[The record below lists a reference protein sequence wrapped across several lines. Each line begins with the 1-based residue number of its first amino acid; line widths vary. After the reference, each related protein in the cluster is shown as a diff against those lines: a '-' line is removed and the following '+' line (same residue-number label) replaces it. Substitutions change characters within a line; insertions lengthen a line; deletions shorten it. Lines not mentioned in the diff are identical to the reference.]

1 MTALSERQQF
11 IQWIAEAVHAGA
23 RQSQA
28 CQMIGITARTLQRW
42 KQPDQAQGDRR
53 QHRTW
58 TPKNKLSCSEIKQI
72 IDLCN
77 QDEFKDLSPHQ
88 IVAILAERGQ
98 YLASAS
104 SLYRILKAHQQLAH
118 RHKSRVPGNPPSK
131 PKALVASAPNQIYSW
146 DITYLASFLKG
157 KFFYLYLFMDIFSR
171 KIVGWQV
178 YEEESSQHASD
189 VIKDICRQ
197 EAISKDQVTLHSDN
211 GGPMKGATMLATLQ
225 QLGVTP
231 SLSRP
236 AVSNDNP
243 YSESL
248 FKTLKYRPIYPSKPF
263 ESLEETRQ
271 WVERFVSWYNTEHRH
286 SGIQFVT
293 PDQRHS
299 GDDKAILKIREATY
313 LAAKKANPERWSGE
327 IRQWKWQE
335 TVALNPDNQDDK
347 KGNKAA

>member
-118 RHKSRVPGNPPSK
+118 RHKSRVPG
-131 PKALVASAPNQIYSW
+131 LV
-146 DITYLASFLKG
+146 
-157 KFFYLYLFMDIFSR
+157 
-171 KIVGWQV
+171 
-178 YEEESSQHASD
+178 
-189 VIKDICRQ
+189 
-197 EAISKDQVTLHSDN
+197 
-211 GGPMKGATMLATLQ
+211 
-225 QLGVTP
+225 
-231 SLSRP
+231 
-236 AVSNDNP
+236 
-243 YSESL
+243 
-248 FKTLKYRPIYPSKPF
+248 
-263 ESLEETRQ
+263 
-271 WVERFVSWYNTEHRH
+271 
-286 SGIQFVT
+286 
-293 PDQRHS
+293 
-299 GDDKAILKIREATY
+299 
-313 LAAKKANPERWSGE
+313 
-327 IRQWKWQE
+327 
-335 TVALNPDNQDDK
+335 
-347 KGNKAA
+347 